1 MEVRGFL
8 NDSALKGLS
17 CFAAQMHISGSP
29 QKGAGG
35 ELSQHPSPW
44 APWTISLGS
53 PGIHEDLTQLAS
65 TQPSLS

>member
-44 APWTISLGS
+44 ATLDHLTWLSRS
-53 PGIHEDLTQLAS
+53 P
-65 TQPSLS
+65 